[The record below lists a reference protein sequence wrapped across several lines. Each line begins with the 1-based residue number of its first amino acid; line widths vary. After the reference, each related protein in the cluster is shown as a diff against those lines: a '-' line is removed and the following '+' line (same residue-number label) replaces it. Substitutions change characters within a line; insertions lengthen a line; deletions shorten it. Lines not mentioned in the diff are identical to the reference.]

1 MKRDA
6 GLLFAACWV
15 LGLGYFLALGRIHV
29 VGAVGFAF
37 VPFVFGG
44 MFLIG
49 LRQSPQRLRSAI
61 IAAAALTAFAL
72 MGALR

>member
-6 GLLFAACWV
+6 GLLFATCWL

-29 VGAVGFAF
+29 IGAIGFAF
-37 VPFVFGG
+37 VPFIFGG

-49 LRQSPQRLRSAI
+49 LRRSPNRLRSAV